1 MSQEVSKG
9 FIVDIRFVKETI
21 NSCYKEA
28 LSLWNLSSKCLHRN
42 IHCVNITQ
50 ERSAPEWK
58 CHYYEATT
66 SVTAW
71 LQAIL
76 KLVTA
81 SVKWQ
86 VSNAKW
92 SLNIISKG
100 PLQPKSRTSF
110 QVLPGPQTSLC
121 TSCSQRL
128 LGRGYVQVQ
137 ASFRWYTLV
146 QDVFCW
152 QSLLIQ
158 GLNLIFDAIFPWD
171 AFHSSCHP
179 KQLKANWNVTDSGYG
194 WFAFPTKGPAGK
206 GRWRESS

>member
-1 MSQEVSKG
+1 MKVP
-9 FIVDIRFVKETI
+9 
-21 NSCYKEA
+21 
-28 LSLWNLSSKCLHRN
+28 LLWSHHLCNCMVAGN
-42 IHCVNITQ
+42 PQT
-50 ERSAPEWK
+50 
-58 CHYYEATT
+58 CHGIC
-66 SVTAW
+66 
-71 LQAIL
+71 QM
-76 KLVTA
+76 A
-81 SVKWQ
+81 SVKCQ
-86 VSNAKW
+86 MVIKH
-92 SLNIISKG
+92 NIYKG

-158 GLNLIFDAIFPWD
+158 GLNLILDAIFPRD

-194 WFAFPTKGPAGK
+194 WFAFPTQGPAGK